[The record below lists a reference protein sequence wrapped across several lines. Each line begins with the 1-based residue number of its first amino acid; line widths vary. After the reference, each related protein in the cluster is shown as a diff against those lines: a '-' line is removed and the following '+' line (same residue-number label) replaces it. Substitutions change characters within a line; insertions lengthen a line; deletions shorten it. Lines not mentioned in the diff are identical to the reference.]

1 MRASRRCAVARAYG
15 IESLGSAIAK
25 IVKDY
30 GEQVEEKLQD
40 DLQYAGEF
48 AANRARELSPKQGG
62 RYSQGWDYT
71 FTAKKGMLTVEVG
84 NTTKPSL
91 THLLEKGHMDRGG
104 GWTSAREHIEPTY
117 DETVALLERRMHG

>member
-1 MRASRRCAVARAYG
+1 MAKTYG
-15 IESLGSAIAK
+15 IESLGTAVAK
-25 IVKDY
+25 IVRDY
-30 GEQVEEKLQD
+30 GEEVEQKLQE

-48 AANRARELSPKQGG
+48 AANRARELSPKSTG
-62 RYSQGWDYT
+62 RYAQGWDYT
-71 FTAKKGMLTVEVG
+71 FMAKKGMLTVEVG

-117 DETVALLERRMHG
+117 NEAVELLERRMYG